1 MADVAVT
8 SFATPPSRLVAGLR
22 RGGARLWVGAALVA
36 ILVLVALF
44 APLLAPHDPLE
55 QDLLSTQLPPVWT
68 QGGGPAFIFGT
79 DSLGRCVLSR
89 LIYSARTAVTVAL
102 IAAALAALIGVALG
116 LFAGSFGGWID
127 QVISRLLDV
136 WMAFPPVL
144 LSIVLAAVIGAGL
157 TSVIVAIVM
166 VDWTRFARVVRAETM
181 VQLTRDYAAAARAI
195 GLSRA
200 SMLRLEILPNL
211 VPLLVTLLAVEMGI
225 AILVEVIL
233 SFVGISVAG
242 DTPTW
247 GSMIAEGRQIVYQA
261 PWIMALPIACI
272 IASVIG
278 FNLLGDGLRLAHRS
292 GATLM
297 TATLAIQGL
306 KVAIGDAAANVLRGV
321 SLAVQPG
328 EVRGLVGESGAGKSM
343 LGRAVLG
350 LLPANAA
357 INGRSVSPSKA
368 AIFSRCPKR
377 SGAICSAGALR

>member
-1 MADVAVT
+1 MADIAVT
-8 SFATPPSRLVAGLR
+8 SLATPPSRLSAGLK
-22 RGGARLWVGAALVA
+22 RGGARLWVGAALAA
-36 ILVLVALF
+36 ILLLAAVF
-44 APLLAPHDPLE
+44 APVLAPHDPLE
-55 QDLLSTQLPPVWT
+55 QDLLSAQLPPAWM
-68 QGGGPAFIFGT
+68 QGGEPGYILGT

-89 LIYSARTAVTVAL
+89 LIYSARTAVVVAL
-102 IAAALAALIGVALG
+102 IAATLAAMIGIALG
-116 LFAGSFGGWID
+116 LLAGSVGDWVD
-127 QVISRLLDV
+127 QVVSRLIDV

-157 TSVIVAIVM
+157 TSVIVAIVV

-200 SMLRLEILPNL
+200 KLLRLEILPNL

-261 PWIMALPIACI
+261 PWIMAFPIACI

-278 FNLLGDGLRLAHRS
+278 LNLLGDGLRLALDPVQRS
-292 GATLM
+292 
-297 TATLAIQGL
+297 
-306 KVAIGDAAANVLRGV
+306 
-321 SLAVQPG
+321 
-328 EVRGLVGESGAGKSM
+328 
-343 LGRAVLG
+343 
-350 LLPANAA
+350 
-357 INGRSVSPSKA
+357 
-368 AIFSRCPKR
+368 
-377 SGAICSAGALR
+377 